1 MFMYRK
7 ILHHEKSSLIYL
19 QYLFQRAYNERGVV
33 FLFIRQV
40 LALPFLPP
48 EHVEETFHHLDRKA
62 NNDQLDSLLEYV
74 WRQWIRNP
82 TFPVKNWSVFM
93 LSVRTNNALKGGT
106 TGSIAELI
114 ARVKFRS
121 TFSLWNFTVK
131 QTTFPWLPDYCQKE
145 RWRGST
151 GRGTAS

>member
-1 MFMYRK
+1 MLMYRK

-19 QYLFQRAYNERGVV
+19 QYLFQRAYNEQGDV
-33 FLFIRQV
+33 FSFIRQV

-62 NNDQLDSLLEYV
+62 NNDQLDSLMDMCGV
-74 WRQWIRNP
+74 RG
-82 TFPVKNWSVFM
+82 SVTQ
-93 LSVRTNNALKGGT
+93 LSPSRIGLCSCFQSVQTTTLKGGT
-106 TGSIAELI
+106 TGSITKLI

-131 QTTFPWLPDYCQKE
+131 QRTFHWLPDYCQKE

>member
-1 MFMYRK
+1 MYRK

-19 QYLFQRAYNERGVV
+19 QYLFQRAYNERGDV
-33 FLFIRQV
+33 FSFIRQV

-74 WRQWIRNP
+74 WRQWIRNQP
-82 TFPVKNWSVFM
+82 SPSRIGLCSCFQSVQ
-93 LSVRTNNALKGGT
+93 TTTLKGGT
-106 TGSIAELI
+106 TGSITELI

-131 QTTFPWLPDYCQKE
+131 QRTFHWLPDYCQKE
-145 RWRGST
+145 RRRGST